1 MRSRG
6 EDPPESR
13 GVDNRLASLGQCR
26 GLPYIGDLGR
36 QRGWCV
42 DFRSS
47 RPPSPP
53 HKLLRTYDTIQYS
66 TGQVIHDI
74 DIRNPIIRWSSA
86 NSTYGT
92 ASGRRKGQPI
102 RNHRLE
108 RVRLGWKRVKHKMCT
123 CAWWRGGEREG
134 ERAKAAGRRRTVAGV
149 LAYVRLAD
157 PIGSVRTGHVWSEG
171 GEAHDTARLCRHTD
185 LTRSHRSDMSAGPLS
200 PPSGGAEATQ
210 V

>member
-6 EDPPESR
+6 EDPPEYR

-123 CAWWRGGEREG
+123 CAWWRGGRERERG
-134 ERAKAAGRRRTVAGV
+134 QRWRG
-149 LAYVRLAD
+149 
-157 PIGSVRTGHVWSEG
+157 
-171 GEAHDTARLCRHTD
+171 
-185 LTRSHRSDMSAGPLS
+185 
-200 PPSGGAEATQ
+200 GGAPSRAYWHMYALRIPSVVFGPVMCGVREEKHTILPAFAGTQ
-210 V
+210 T